1 MGIID
6 SVNHAFTFEYTTQGF
21 AAEQSSYDYQC
32 EAFESCY
39 SKFNMHS
46 SDVDIPIQTY
56 FLLK

>member
-6 SVNHAFTFEYTTQGF
+6 NVNRAFTFEYTTQGF
-21 AAEQSSYDYQC
+21 ATEQSSYDYQC

-46 SDVDIPIQTY
+46 SDVDIPI
-56 FLLK
+56 